1 MLFQKLVVDFVKQH
15 YIEFIFYILIL
26 LFIFPLEDIIIPKI
40 FGKLYETI
48 RNTKSFGDPMNFYEN
63 MKSLNTPG
71 LLSWIVIIYFV
82 TLIAEQGKFYIESYT
97 GPSYLKYL
105 RSILFEGTV
114 KKYQQEYSDVKTGEY
129 ISKVMELTRSV
140 RDLFQ
145 YIISQFLPYI
155 LVGTVLIIY
164 LCVMVPEIAF
174 ILVIFTFALVL
185 MSIYAS
191 ESIVT
196 IVQKREDFF
205 SKELAESIQ
214 DKLHNMMNI
223 VTNNEGNNAI
233 TDNDMLEEKNK
244 KMMEDIMRSESSS
257 MIVLQSSTIISY
269 GLCTFIL
276 YNMLREGKI
285 NVENMIAYLL
295 TLGKYVTYMQ
305 NINWGILFSISY
317 RVGIIS
323 SHKEFLEDI
332 LKHLDDKG
340 NTDNIKSG
348 DIHIKDLNFRYDN
361 TKDEYIFNKL
371 NMKIADREKV
381 GIVGRS
387 GSGKTTLMK
396 MLVGLHTYESG
407 EIMIGDTSV
416 NDINKEQLRQH
427 INYINQRTSMF
438 NGNVLDNMK
447 YGNKKSDDDIKR
459 LLEKYDLHIVFS
471 KLQDGIYND
480 VGVNG
485 GQLSLGMQ
493 KVVMLVRGVCR
504 KSTVII
510 FDEPLAAL
518 DSTTRSKIMKMILGE
533 CKNKTVIIITHDKE
547 ILPYMDRVININ
559 ELQNE

>member
-1 MLFQKLVVDFVKQH
+1 
-15 YIEFIFYILIL
+15 
-26 LFIFPLEDIIIPKI
+26 
-40 FGKLYETI
+40 
-48 RNTKSFGDPMNFYEN
+48 
-63 MKSLNTPG
+63 
-71 LLSWIVIIYFV
+71 
-82 TLIAEQGKFYIESYT
+82 
-97 GPSYLKYL
+97 
-105 RSILFEGTV
+105 
-114 KKYQQEYSDVKTGEY
+114 
-129 ISKVMELTRSV
+129 
-140 RDLFQ
+140 
-145 YIISQFLPYI
+145 
-155 LVGTVLIIY
+155 
-164 LCVMVPEIAF
+164 
-174 ILVIFTFALVL
+174 
-185 MSIYAS
+185 
-191 ESIVT
+191 
-196 IVQKREDFF
+196 
-205 SKELAESIQ
+205 
-214 DKLHNMMNI
+214 
-223 VTNNEGNNAI
+223 
-233 TDNDMLEEKNK
+233 
-244 KMMEDIMRSESSS
+244 
-257 MIVLQSSTIISY
+257 
-269 GLCTFIL
+269 
-276 YNMLREGKI
+276 MLREGKI